1 MYETNLSKRSEDISK
16 QLEKDWGKDC
26 ICSEKTAVDECLMGN
41 GASEKRNTR
50 RRVQTSL
57 SYITP
62 LQRYPGLRVLQTQLD
77 GRCSCVI
84 RVGRRS
90 DVQAGGD
97 GMKLITAH

>member
-16 QLEKDWGKDC
+16 QLEKDWGKGLYMLGKDG
-26 ICSEKTAVDECLMGN
+26 SRRSLMRN

-57 SYITP
+57 PHITP

-84 RVGRRS
+84 CVGQRS
-90 DVQAGGD
+90 DVQASGD
-97 GMKLITAH
+97 CLKPITAH